1 MALDKAPT
9 FTVTVLDVEVSIDRF
24 ALQSLARSHYCK
36 QVIGNAT
43 LTARIH
49 CTGIKFETTWI
60 IRACTLLRD
69 LQYPLHVKSWI
80 YGMREPRFVNQPVK
94 NKYACFSY
102 FWHKWSPIDS
112 HAIMGSLLM

>member
-69 LQYPLHVKSWI
+69 LQYPLHVK
-80 YGMREPRFVNQPVK
+80 
-94 NKYACFSY
+94 
-102 FWHKWSPIDS
+102 
-112 HAIMGSLLM
+112 HAHRVCAHTKISRAHNRIQNSVSRMEFEYRIQQEVSAAGS